1 MKIEVKQ
8 ANFAKAL
15 NQVGRIV
22 SNRTTL
28 PVLGNVLLEAKEGK
42 LSISATNL
50 EVAITTAVMGKV
62 EKEGVVTIPARLL
75 SDFVLN
81 NNDENIEISLKDLTL
96 SLKSKKYSANIK
108 GINSEEFPTVPTMP
122 KAKYISIGASKF
134 SDALRKVTLA
144 AANDETRPVLAGVYM
159 KFAGSKLV
167 LAATDSYRLAEKK
180 IDIVNTN
187 EEKEIIVPSRTLNE
201 VLRIASSYDGE
212 SEVEITLDENQV
224 FFVLGEIQIVSRLI
238 EGSFPNYEQIIP
250 KNSTISS
257 VSNLSETLSAIKM
270 SALFAKDMANNI
282 KVSVSKTGLK
292 VRSAQ
297 EQIGDTESKV
307 KAKTAGGEVE
317 VAFNA
322 RYLIDVLGV
331 LNGTDVKMEFN
342 DDSSPGVVTS
352 DKDKDYIYLV
362 MPLKT
367 DS

>member
-1 MKIEVKQ
+1 MKAEVKQ
-8 ANFAKAL
+8 ANFAKVL

-28 PVLGNVLLEAKEGK
+28 PVLGNVLIEAKEGK
-42 LSISATNL
+42 LSISATDL
-50 EVAITTAVMGKV
+50 EVAITTKMVGKV
-62 EKEGVVTIPARLL
+62 ESDGIVTIPARLL

-81 NNDENIEISLKDLTL
+81 NNDENISISLKDLTL
-96 SLKSKKYSANIK
+96 SLKSKKYRANIK
-108 GINSEEFPTVPTMP
+108 GINAEEFPTVPARP
-122 KAKYISIGASKF
+122 KSKF
-134 SDALRKVTLA
+134 LSIKASELANALRRVTLA

-159 KFAGSKLV
+159 KFSGKTLT

-180 IDIVNTN
+180 IEITDNT

-201 VLRIASSYDGE
+201 VLRIASGYDGE
-212 SEVEITLDENQV
+212 AEVEITLDENQV

-250 KNSTISS
+250 KTSSISS
-257 VSNLSETLSAIKM
+257 VSNLLETLSAIKM
-270 SALFAKDMANNI
+270 SALFAKEIANNI
-282 KVSVSKTGLK
+282 KVKVSSSGLTI
-292 VRSAQ
+292 RSAQ
-297 EQIGDTESKV
+297 EQVGDTQSTVE
-307 KAKTAGGEVE
+307 AKTTGGEVE

-331 LNGTDVKMEFN
+331 LNGSEVKMEFN
-342 DDSSPGVVTS
+342 DDSSPCVITS
-352 DKDKDYIYLV
+352 KDNKDYVYLV